1 MAPATIEDEDL
12 WLKWF
17 SDTLSKCEEARK
29 ANRDFS
35 TNRPIARIGWADV
48 NPYSVLGDEDDYP
61 SGPPCPELLDESDDE
76 SDDTPT
82 YHVAPVQTSIAYS
95 PNSPSSASRIITRP
109 PVAWDDLPIAYPDDD
124 LSPIQATK
132 QKVRNLPTTIDD
144 AQNETH
150 ATMTIYSRIAQ
161 GPVVSLQE
169 YNLYVT
175 LGPST
180 A

>member
-17 SDTLSKCEEARK
+17 SDTLSKREEARK

-35 TNRPIARIGWADV
+35 TNRPIALIGWADV

-61 SGPPCPELLDESDDE
+61 SGPPCPDLLDESDDE

-82 YHVAPVQTSIAYS
+82 YHVAPVQTSIAHS

-132 QKVRNLPTTIDD
+132 QKTMRKTRPT
-144 AQNETH
+144 
-150 ATMTIYSRIAQ
+150 
-161 GPVVSLQE
+161 LQ
-169 YNLYVT
+169 
-175 LGPST
+175 
-180 A
+180 